1 MAYLEIN
8 NSVLLKS
15 IREELM
21 EAESDKFL
29 IELIKIITK
38 EIKMWETIGDGS
50 HLSKLYQ
57 ALNNKE
63 F

>member
-21 EAESDKFL
+21 ESESDKFL

-38 EIKMWETIGDGS
+38 EII
-50 HLSKLYQ
+50 LVKL
-57 ALNNKE
+57 L

>member
-29 IELIKIITK
+29 IELIKIII
-38 EIKMWETIGDGS
+38 E
-50 HLSKLYQ
+50 Y
-57 ALNNKE
+57 LN
-63 F
+63 

>member
-8 NSVLLKS
+8 SSVLLKS

-21 EAESDKFL
+21 ESESDKFL
-29 IELIKIITK
+29 IELIKIVTK
-38 EIKMWETIGDGS
+38 EVKMWDTIGDGS
-50 HLSKLYQ
+50 QLSKLYG